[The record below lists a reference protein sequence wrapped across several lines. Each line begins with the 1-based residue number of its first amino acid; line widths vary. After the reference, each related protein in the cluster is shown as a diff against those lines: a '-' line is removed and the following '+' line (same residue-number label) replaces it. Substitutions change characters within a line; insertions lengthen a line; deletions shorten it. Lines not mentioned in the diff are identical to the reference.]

1 MKKID
6 KQIADA
12 YVKARFRL
20 TAILLVIWLGVSFG
34 MVLIAET
41 LAQYTFNGFPL
52 HYFMGAQGSIVVF
65 IILLFV
71 NAFMCDRIDEK
82 YNLVEKKSQNVKGQ
96 TLSQ

>member
-6 KQIADA
+6 KQTADA
-12 YVKARFRL
+12 YTKARFRL
-20 TAILLVIWLGVSFG
+20 TTVLLIIWLTVSFG

-52 HYFMGAQGSIVVF
+52 HYFMGAQGSIVIF

-71 NAFMCDRIDEK
+71 NAYICDRIDEK
-82 YNLVEKKSQNVKGQ
+82 YNLVEKKSKNVKGQ

>member
-6 KQIADA
+6 KKTADA
-12 YVKARFRL
+12 YIKAIFRL
-20 TAILLVIWLGVSFG
+20 TTVLLIIWLTVSFG

-71 NAFMCDRIDEK
+71 NAYICDRIDEK
-82 YNLVEKKSQNVKGQ
+82 YNLVEKKSKNVKGQ
-96 TLSQ
+96 TFSQ

>member
-6 KQIADA
+6 KKTADA
-12 YVKARFRL
+12 YIKARFRL
-20 TAILLVIWLGVSFG
+20 TTVLLIIWLTVSFG

-52 HYFMGAQGSIVVF
+52 HYFMGAQGSIVIF

-71 NAFMCDRIDEK
+71 NAYICDRIDEK
-82 YNLVEKKSQNVKGQ
+82 YNLVEKKSKHVKGK

>member
-6 KQIADA
+6 KKTANA
-12 YVKARFRL
+12 YIKARFRL
-20 TAILLVIWLGVSFG
+20 TTVLLIIWLTVSFG

-52 HYFMGAQGSIVVF
+52 HYFMGAQGSIVIF

-71 NAFMCDRIDEK
+71 NAYICDRIDEK
-82 YNLVEKKSQNVKGQ
+82 YNLVEKKSKNVKGQ